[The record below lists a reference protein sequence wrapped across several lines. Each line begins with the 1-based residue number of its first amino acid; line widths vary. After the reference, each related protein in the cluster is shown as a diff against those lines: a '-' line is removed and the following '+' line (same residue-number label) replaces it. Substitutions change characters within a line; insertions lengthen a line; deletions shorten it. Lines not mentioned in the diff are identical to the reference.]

1 MPYVLSTVGWF
12 MIGLGVL
19 SLMLARKDENKGC
32 AMTMLAV
39 MMLFCGASCFG
50 IVLLKYPETLP
61 AKPDFSVLFE
71 TIPTTE
77 ATEPTTEPT
86 TESTAPTVEPTTE
99 PTEPPTEPPEP
110 GWNYTEEGHT
120 LYIDDDGSRHTG
132 WLKLEGETFYFDDEG
147 VMVRGEVQIGGKT
160 YHFASRGQRILLI
173 NPWNTVPEDYQPDL
187 VSLPGKYGYS
197 GTKVDRSCYDALI
210 EMLDDCKEQCGA
222 ALVVS
227 GYRSFEQQTI
237 LFSRKV
243 DRLVESGVSRE
254 EARTKAAT
262 VVAYPGTS
270 EHQLGLAMDIVD
282 SALQVLEKEQEDMPV
297 QKWLMEHSW
306 KYGFVLRYPNDKTE
320 VTGIIYEPWHYRYV
334 GKEIAEELHAADITL
349 EEYLQNLTKR

>member
-1 MPYVLSTVGWF
+1 MPYVLSTAGWF

-19 SLMLARKDENKGC
+19 SLMLARKDEKKGC
-32 AMTMLAV
+32 TMTLLAV
-39 MMLFCGASCFG
+39 MLLFFGAGCFG
-50 IVLLKYPETLP
+50 VVVLKYPEMLP
-61 AKPDFSVLFE
+61 ARPDFSVLFE
-71 TIPTTE
+71 TLPTTEATTTPTEPTVEPTTE
-77 ATEPTTEPT
+77 ATEPTI
-86 TESTAPTVEPTTE
+86 APTTE
-99 PTEPPTEPPEP
+99 PTEPLVP
-110 GWNYTEEGHT
+110 GWHYTEEGDT

-132 WLKLEGETFYFDDEG
+132 WLKLEGETFYFSDEG
-147 VMVRGEVQIGGKT
+147 KMVRGEVQIGGKT

-210 EMLDDCKEQCGA
+210 KMLDDCAAQCGP

-243 DRLVESGVSRE
+243 DRLVASGVSKE
-254 EARTKAAT
+254 DARTKAAT

-282 SALQVLEKEQEDMPV
+282 SALQVLEEEQEDMPV

-306 KYGFVLRYPNDKTE
+306 KYGFVLRYPSDKTE

-334 GKEIAEELHAADITL
+334 GEEIAEELHAAGITL
-349 EEYLQNLTKR
+349 EEYLQNLTKT